1 MDMLNHN
8 SRPSSASPAQLSTG
22 DSKSPNNLEGRP
34 SQRGRGGNQSGFYR
48 GGRGR
53 GANHQGEHRG
63 GNQGY
68 RGRGGGRG
76 GFQPGRPTANPKKE
90 PLKFEGEY
98 DFDKA
103 NEEFKEVLEKLQK
116 SSIESKPENGESD
129 KSATELEEGEVEPA
143 THDESSSP
151 VPENFYDKKKSFFD
165 TISCEATEKSKSGS
179 RPRQDRNAEFKL
191 NKETFGVAGNRGGR
205 GGYYN
210 RRGYNNYNNGGGY
223 RGNQGQG
230 GQYRGGRGGGQ
241 YRGGYQNNRGG
252 GEGGYGGGR
261 GGGGYG
267 RGGYNNQNDGGY
279 NGFNG
284 RFARD
289 GNNFRGGRG
298 RGGYDQ
304 QRGQRAGGE
313 GGRGNWRNQE
323 N

>member
-1 MDMLNHN
+1 M
-8 SRPSSASPAQLSTG
+8 G
-22 DSKSPNNLEGRP
+22 
-34 SQRGRGGNQSGFYR
+34 
-48 GGRGR
+48 
-53 GANHQGEHRG
+53 
-63 GNQGY
+63 
-68 RGRGGGRG
+68 
-76 GFQPGRPTANPKKE
+76 
-90 PLKFEGEY
+90 EGEY

-210 RRGYNNYNNGGGY
+210 RRGYNNYNSGGGY

-230 GQYRGGRGGGQ
+230 GQYR
-241 YRGGYQNNRGG
+241 
-252 GEGGYGGGR
+252 GGR

-289 GNNFRGGRG
+289 G
-298 RGGYDQ
+298 
-304 QRGQRAGGE
+304 
-313 GGRGNWRNQE
+313 
-323 N
+323 

>member
-1 MDMLNHN
+1 M
-8 SRPSSASPAQLSTG
+8 G
-22 DSKSPNNLEGRP
+22 
-34 SQRGRGGNQSGFYR
+34 
-48 GGRGR
+48 
-53 GANHQGEHRG
+53 
-63 GNQGY
+63 
-68 RGRGGGRG
+68 
-76 GFQPGRPTANPKKE
+76 
-90 PLKFEGEY
+90 
-98 DFDKA
+98 

-151 VPENFYDKKKSFFD
+151 VPEQFYDKKKSFFD
-165 TISCEATEKSKSGS
+165 TISCEATEKAKAGS

-210 RRGYNNYNNGGGY
+210 RRGY
-223 RGNQGQG
+223 
-230 GQYRGGRGGGQ
+230 
-241 YRGGYQNNRGG
+241 QNNRGG

-267 RGGYNNQNDGGY
+267 RGGDNNQNDGGY

>member
-1 MDMLNHN
+1 M
-8 SRPSSASPAQLSTG
+8 G
-22 DSKSPNNLEGRP
+22 
-34 SQRGRGGNQSGFYR
+34 
-48 GGRGR
+48 
-53 GANHQGEHRG
+53 
-63 GNQGY
+63 
-68 RGRGGGRG
+68 
-76 GFQPGRPTANPKKE
+76 
-90 PLKFEGEY
+90 
-98 DFDKA
+98 
-103 NEEFKEVLEKLQK
+103 
-116 SSIESKPENGESD
+116 
-129 KSATELEEGEVEPA
+129 
-143 THDESSSP
+143 THGESSSP
-151 VPENFYDKKKSFFD
+151 VPEEVFYDKKKSFFD
-165 TISCEATEKSKSGS
+165 TISCEATEKSKSGP

-191 NKETFGVAGNRGGR
+191 NKETFGAGGSRGGR

-223 RGNQGQG
+223 RGG
-230 GQYRGGRGGGQ
+230 GE
-241 YRGGYQNNRGG
+241 YQNNRGG

-267 RGGYNNQNDGGY
+267 RGGYNNQNDGGYKNQNDGGY

>member
-1 MDMLNHN
+1 M
-8 SRPSSASPAQLSTG
+8 G
-22 DSKSPNNLEGRP
+22 
-34 SQRGRGGNQSGFYR
+34 
-48 GGRGR
+48 
-53 GANHQGEHRG
+53 
-63 GNQGY
+63 
-68 RGRGGGRG
+68 
-76 GFQPGRPTANPKKE
+76 TANPKKE

-230 GQYRGGRGGGQ
+230 GQY
-241 YRGGYQNNRGG
+241 
-252 GEGGYGGGR
+252 
-261 GGGGYG
+261 
-267 RGGYNNQNDGGY
+267 GGY

-298 RGGYDQ
+298 RGGYE